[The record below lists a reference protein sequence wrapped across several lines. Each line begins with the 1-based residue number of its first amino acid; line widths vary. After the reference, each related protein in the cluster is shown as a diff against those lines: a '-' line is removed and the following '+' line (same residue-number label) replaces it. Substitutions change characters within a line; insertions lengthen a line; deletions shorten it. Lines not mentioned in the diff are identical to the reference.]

1 MSRHDGRTLLLLRK
15 LHGALSRL
23 RGLGLQQVE
32 ADAISGLQH
41 LKWSDPDLNEKLHAE
56 VRLVDTTTPTGL
68 RGAIETTRTLSI
80 SRQ

>member
-1 MSRHDGRTLLLLRK
+1 MSRHDGRTLLLLHK

-41 LKWSDPDLNEKLHAE
+41 LKWSDPDLTETLQAE
-56 VRLVDTTTPTGL
+56 ARLIDANTATGV
-68 RGAIETTRTLSI
+68 RGAIDTTRALSV